1 MQVYVGLTVQWFVRG
16 NKDAPPLPAIVTVV
30 HPGGMLSL
38 SVCDENS
45 VWSTRRSVWQLGA
58 PQLAGNPKLTEKA
71 GAWDFAGPKFT
82 PECSPSKSESAPV
95 ENMPTST
102 LTSAGP
108 EVKTREAIEVAK
120 KKELQ
125 KAATPA

>member
-16 NKDAPPLPAIVTVV
+16 NKDAPPLPALVTVV

-58 PQLAGNPKLTEKA
+58 PQLSGNPKLTEKA
-71 GAWDFAGPKFT
+71 GAWDFAGPKVA
-82 PECSPSKSESAPV
+82 PESKVQPVEAPAPV
-95 ENMPTST
+95 AT
-102 LTSAGP
+102 LTPAEP
-108 EVKTREAIEVAK
+108 EPKTREAIEVAK

-125 KAATPA
+125 KATTPA

>member
-38 SVCDENS
+38 SICDENS
-45 VWSTRRSVWQLGA
+45 VWSTRRSVWQLGS
-58 PQLAGNPKLTEKA
+58 PQLATNHKLAEKA
-71 GAWDFAGPKFT
+71 GAWDFAGPK
-82 PECSPSKSESAPV
+82 SAPV
-95 ENMPTST
+95 TKLPVEAPAPVAT
-102 LTSAGP
+102 LTPAEP

>member
-1 MQVYVGLTVQWFVRG
+1 MQPYVGLMVQWFVRG
-16 NKDAPPLPAIVTVV
+16 NKDAPPLPAVVTVV

-45 VWSTRRSVWQLGA
+45 VWSTRRSVWKLGT
-58 PQLAGNPKLTEKA
+58 PQVTSNPKLSEKA
-71 GAWDFAGPKFT
+71 GAWDFAGPKSV
-82 PECSPSKSESAPV
+82 PEVKPV
-95 ENMPTST
+95 EQPQVNTEPP
-102 LTSAGP
+102 AP
-108 EVKTREAIEVAK
+108 AAEVKTREAIEVAK

>member
-58 PQLAGNPKLTEKA
+58 PQLSGNPKLTEKA
-71 GAWDFAGPKFT
+71 GAWDFAGPKAA
-82 PECSPSKSESAPV
+82 PEPKVQPVSVEAPAPV
-95 ENMPTST
+95 AT
-102 LTSAGP
+102 LSPAEP
-108 EVKTREAIEVAK
+108 EVKTREAIEVAV

-125 KAATPA
+125 KAGKA

>member
-16 NKDAPPLPAIVTVV
+16 NKDAPPLPALVTVV

-58 PQLAGNPKLTEKA
+58 PQLSGNPKLTEKA
-71 GAWDFAGPKFT
+71 GAWDFAGPKAARLQ
-82 PECSPSKSESAPV
+82 PAVAESPAPGA
-95 ENMPTST
+95 T
-102 LTSAGP
+102 LTPADSEP
-108 EVKTREAIEVAK
+108 KTREAIEVAK

-125 KAATPA
+125 KATTPA